1 MTQGLADARP
11 LGLRHIPACITTSRF
26 SRSADTT
33 LIIETFEERPE
44 SYHRLVSLNPEGRI
58 YLAGDYLSYWPG
70 WQEGALG
77 AANWVYKMIRERVRQ

>member
-1 MTQGLADARP
+1 M
-11 LGLRHIPACITTSRF
+11 
-26 SRSADTT
+26 
-33 LIIETFEERPE
+33 
-44 SYHRLVSLNPEGRI
+44 NPEGRI